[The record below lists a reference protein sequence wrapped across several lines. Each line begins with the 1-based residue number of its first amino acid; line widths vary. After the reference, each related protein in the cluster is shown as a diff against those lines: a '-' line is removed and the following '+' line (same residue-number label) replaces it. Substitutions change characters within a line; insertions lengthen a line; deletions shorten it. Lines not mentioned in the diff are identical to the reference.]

1 MSNYPQ
7 CHNCNTSTDA
17 LYITAANMYIYAYEV
32 FVCEPYNVC
41 HSLNGNME
49 HVCAQVIYSQ
59 EGKYIKIGFQ
69 KQDGTRTEFD
79 LNRRENN
86 DLSGI
91 FFSRR
96 RENNDLSGILFP
108 CRLTHMSIACVLELI
123 KAGRKSQHS
132 TFIKVLSYF

>member
-1 MSNYPQ
+1 
-7 CHNCNTSTDA
+7 
-17 LYITAANMYIYAYEV
+17 
-32 FVCEPYNVC
+32 
-41 HSLNGNME
+41 ME

-96 RENNDLSGILFP
+96 RENKDLSGILLP
-108 CRLTHMSIACVLELI
+108 CPLTHMRMRSRVDKGGKKTPA
-123 KAGRKSQHS
+123 RS
-132 TFIKVLSYF
+132 